1 MTNLLSQPIE
11 LPCGVTLKNR
21 FAKAAM
27 SEGMADAFNRST
39 PRLET
44 LYRRWAGSGAGLLLS
59 GNIQVDRWHLERPLN
74 VVVDDDSG
82 LKELA
87 ALAAAGKSGGA
98 QFWAQISHTG
108 RQVMGTLNNE
118 PLAPSAVEV
127 EAVRGIGKLFAPP
140 REMKEAD
147 IEHAISQFAFTASR
161 IRDAGFDGVQLHAA
175 HGYLISQFLNPRT
188 NKRTDKWGGSLEN
201 RSRFLI
207 STIAAVRGAVG
218 HGFPVAIK
226 LNASDF
232 QKGGFTNA
240 ECVEL
245 VKALNSTSLDLIELS
260 GGSLEQPK
268 VMGVITQD
276 EGDDVPRESTLKREA
291 YFVEF
296 AGRVKAVAKM
306 PIMVTG
312 GFRTA
317 AAMEDALSRGDLDIV
332 GLGRPLIADPDLP
345 RRILSGDAQGAPA
358 SAAPSTLMEILA
370 WNNIQLERLADGL
383 EPELGLDSDSA
394 TSEFQSI
401 EKNNLE
407 MLLENRR

>member
-1 MTNLLSQPIE
+1 
-11 LPCGVTLKNR
+11 
-21 FAKAAM
+21 
-27 SEGMADAFNRST
+27 
-39 PRLET
+39 
-44 LYRRWAGSGAGLLLS
+44 
-59 GNIQVDRWHLERPLN
+59 
-74 VVVDDDSG
+74 
-82 LKELA
+82 
-87 ALAAAGKSGGA
+87 
-98 QFWAQISHTG
+98 
-108 RQVMGTLNNE
+108 
-118 PLAPSAVEV
+118 
-127 EAVRGIGKLFAPP
+127 VRGIGKLFAPP

-276 EGDDVPRESTLKREA
+276 EGDDVPRESTSKREA

-296 AGRVKAVAKM
+296 AGRVRAVAKM

-317 AAMEDALSRGDLDIV
+317 AAMEDALARGDLDIV

-345 RRILSGDAQGAPA
+345 RRILSGDAQGAPT

-394 TSEFQSI
+394 TAEFQSI